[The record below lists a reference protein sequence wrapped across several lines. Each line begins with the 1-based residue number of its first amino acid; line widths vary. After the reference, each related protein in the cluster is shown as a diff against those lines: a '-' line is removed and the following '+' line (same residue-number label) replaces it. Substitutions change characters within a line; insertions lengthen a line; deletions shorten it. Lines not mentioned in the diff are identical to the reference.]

1 MAMSVLA
8 TAPTETD
15 VDEILND
22 LVRETLGTLFP
33 VTLGLA
39 WLWLT
44 SEIIRGDSH
53 LTAAYVALAALL
65 LALVIGRSLSERH
78 LRAGVWLYIGG
89 LLAAVTIVASAVADP
104 SALYLYVLVVLAA
117 SMLADSRTM
126 LVVSV
131 TSVALILTVGI
142 GADTAAPSA
151 LIAPVLYV
159 ALTALVAWLSSR
171 RLFTALA
178 WALMMTRES
187 QKNVTD
193 ARERRAEVL
202 RILKNLD
209 DAYVR
214 LEWANEA
221 LIFAREAAQ
230 KAYQFKAEFVA
241 NVSHELRTPLNL
253 ITGFS
258 EMMATSPESYRGT
271 PLPSEY
277 RGDVVAIYRSAR
289 HLMDLINDV
298 LDLSKIESGRLPIRR
313 ESADLAE
320 IVHEATE
327 IVQGLADSKGLALLV
342 DLPSEPIPLF
352 LDRTRIRQVLLNLLT
367 NAVRFT
373 DTGWIRTTVQLADDE
388 AAITVRDSGCGIDAE
403 RLAQAFESFSQLHDD
418 QERKGTGLG
427 LALSRKFVEL
437 HGGTMWIDSALG
449 LGTTVGFNLPVATS
463 DLSQRIFS
471 PIVAGP
477 GLGGQ
482 PQVLVLHDDPR
493 VIPLLRH
500 YVDGYHFILAQ
511 SIEAA
516 WMLIREAVP
525 VAIVVDREWSNDRVS
540 AAALAE
546 LRQQLPVIGCRLPSL
561 HRVGLLLGA
570 ADYLVKPISRDD
582 LLIALE
588 RLPVAPETVL
598 LVDDDP
604 NFVRLLG
611 RVLTTGSPAPRV
623 LEASTALEGL
633 AIARSQRPSLIL
645 LDLLMP
651 GITGYDFLRE
661 LRSDPALRE
670 TPVIVMSAQDLSDEA
685 APVAVDVQLACPDGF
700 SLTQLVL
707 ALQAMLAVATSPRS
721 HARDTAPAP
730 RAALAA
736 ELAW

>member
-1 MAMSVLA
+1 MSVQA
-8 TAPTETD
+8 TSLTDTD

-39 WLWLT
+39 WLWL
-44 SEIIRGDSH
+44 SGEIVRGDSH
-53 LTAAYVALAALL
+53 LAAAYVALATLL
-65 LALVIGRSLSERH
+65 VARAVGWSLGERQ
-78 LRAGVWLYIGG
+78 LRAVVWFYIGG
-89 LLAAVTIVASAVADP
+89 LLAAVTIVASAAADA
-104 SALYLYVLVVLAA
+104 SALYLYILVVLAA

-126 LVVSV
+126 LAVS
-131 TSVALILTVGI
+131 TASIALILVVGLND
-142 GADTAAPSA
+142 GVTSPTA
-151 LIAPVLYV
+151 LILPVLYV
-159 ALTALVAWLSSR
+159 ALTALIAWLSSR

-187 QKNVTD
+187 QKNATE

-258 EMMATSPESYRGT
+258 EMMATSPESYRDT

-289 HLMDLINDV
+289 HLSDLINDV
-298 LDLSKIESGRLPIRR
+298 LDLSKIEAGRLPIRR

-327 IVQGLADSKGLALLV
+327 IVQGLADSKGLELLV
-342 DLPSEPIPLF
+342 DLPSEPIPLY

-367 NAVRFT
+367 NALRFT
-373 DTGWIRTTVQLADDE
+373 DAGWIRTTVQLAGDE
-388 AAITVRDSGCGIDAE
+388 ATVTVTDSGCGIDAE

-437 HGGTMWIDSALG
+437 HGGTMWIDSTLG
-449 LGTTVGFNLPVATS
+449 AGTTVSFTMPVTTS
-463 DLSQRIFS
+463 ELTQRIFS
-471 PIVAGP
+471 PIVGGP
-477 GLGGQ
+477 GRGGQ

-500 YVDGYHFILAQ
+500 YVDGYHFILAET
-511 SIEAA
+511 IEEA
-516 WMLIREAVP
+516 WPLIRESVP
-525 VAIVVDREWSNDRVS
+525 VAIVVDRECSDDRVS
-540 AAALAE
+540 ATALDE
-546 LRQQLPVIGCRLPSL
+546 LRRHLPVICCRLPSL

-570 ADYLVKPISRDD
+570 VDYLVKPISRDD

-588 RLPVAPETVL
+588 RLPAAPETVL

-623 LEASTALEGL
+623 LEASSALEGL
-633 AIARSQRPSLIL
+633 AIARSQRPQLIL

-661 LRSDPALRE
+661 LRSDASLKE
-670 TPVIVMSAQDLSDEA
+670 TAVIVMSAQDLSDEA
-685 APVAVDVQLACPDGF
+685 APLAVDVQLACPDGF

-707 ALQAMLAVATSPRS
+707 ALQAMLAVATSPATL
-721 HARDTAPAP
+721 ARDTAPAP
-730 RAALAA
+730 RADRAA
-736 ELAW
+736 ELVW